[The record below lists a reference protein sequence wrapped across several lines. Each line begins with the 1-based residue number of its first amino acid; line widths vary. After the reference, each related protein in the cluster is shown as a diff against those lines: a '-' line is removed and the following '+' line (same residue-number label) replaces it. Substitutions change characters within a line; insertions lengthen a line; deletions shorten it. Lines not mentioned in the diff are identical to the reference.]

1 MIIVFFTMEM
11 SNLEHKKIK
20 SASKIVL
27 GASNTLNQKIFEAI
41 DVIAKIV
48 GSTLGPNG
56 KTVLIERYEQGFT
69 PFQSKDGVTVARSLS
84 FNDPVKHAIL
94 ETFRDAAIK
103 TVEFAGDGTTTSTVL
118 AYAILKNISLF
129 LKENPKLSPQICIK
143 QIQKFF
149 DEICVPY
156 IQAKTVKIDINNKND
171 LLFKVANISSN
182 GDVELSKVILEAF
195 EQIGDE
201 GHITIN
207 ESNGPKGYSVSKLE
221 GFPISKGYEEV
232 LGRFCNEFLN
242 DASQNRIF
250 LEEPFVILYDGKLLD
265 IAVLTKFL
273 ENFEQ
278 DFLQKKITVLNCV
291 VFAHEFSK
299 EFIAYCAKLFRN
311 TPYKII
317 CCTTPSDLVANSRT
331 EFLKDVSAFTGGKI
345 FNPVSNVL
353 SEGIREDL
361 GIQVQGFEMQ
371 RFRSCIIGD
380 GNETSV
386 LLRVKDLKERLN
398 YAVSKID
405 EQDLKVRIG
414 KLSGGIA
421 KLTITDI
428 ADSQIRET
436 KDRAED
442 AICAIRG
449 ALKNGVL
456 PGGCRILLDLSVLAA
471 KNENLSVKE
480 IMTQALF
487 EPFFWLLGNC
497 GFNSD
502 EIKSITT
509 TLLENN
515 ELVYDAVKNET
526 GNALE
531 LGLLDSQP
539 AVKEALRSA
548 ISISSLLGTLGGVVV
563 FGRDEELERI
573 QALDYNAENQKLK
586 AAEKNIDRLQEDLK
600 YDLTVINED
609 S

>member
-1 MIIVFFTMEM
+1 
-11 SNLEHKKIK
+11 
-20 SASKIVL
+20 
-27 GASNTLNQKIFEAI
+27 
-41 DVIAKIV
+41 
-48 GSTLGPNG
+48 
-56 KTVLIERYEQGFT
+56 
-69 PFQSKDGVTVARSLS
+69 
-84 FNDPVKHAIL
+84 
-94 ETFRDAAIK
+94 
-103 TVEFAGDGTTTSTVL
+103 
-118 AYAILKNISLF
+118 
-129 LKENPKLSPQICIK
+129 
-143 QIQKFF
+143 
-149 DEICVPY
+149 
-156 IQAKTVKIDINNKND
+156 
-171 LLFKVANISSN
+171 
-182 GDVELSKVILEAF
+182 
-195 EQIGDE
+195 
-201 GHITIN
+201 
-207 ESNGPKGYSVSKLE
+207 
-221 GFPISKGYEEV
+221 
-232 LGRFCNEFLN
+232 
-242 DASQNRIF
+242 
-250 LEEPFVILYDGKLLD
+250 
-265 IAVLTKFL
+265 
-273 ENFEQ
+273 
-278 DFLQKKITVLNCV
+278 
-291 VFAHEFSK
+291 
-299 EFIAYCAKLFRN
+299 
-311 TPYKII
+311 
-317 CCTTPSDLVANSRT
+317 
-331 EFLKDVSAFTGGKI
+331 
-345 FNPVSNVL
+345 
-353 SEGIREDL
+353 
-361 GIQVQGFEMQ
+361 MQ

-480 IMTQALF
+480 MMTQALF

-502 EIKSITT
+502 EIKSITAK
-509 TLLENN
+509 LLENH

-548 ISISSLLGTLGGVVV
+548 ISISSLLGTGIL
-563 FGRDEELERI
+563 
-573 QALDYNAENQKLK
+573 
-586 AAEKNIDRLQEDLK
+586 
-600 YDLTVINED
+600 